1 MNGNLRKKRRK
12 EREGFIYIY
21 IYIYM
26 YVYKLFL
33 VLVVINRISTSI
45 RTTSLISKIK
55 LNKYFTWTQR

>member
-1 MNGNLRKKRRK
+1 MVTLERK
-12 EREGFIYIY
+12 EEKKEKVL
-21 IYIYM
+21 YIYM

>member
-12 EREGFIYIY
+12 EREGYN
-21 IYIYM
+21 
-26 YVYKLFL
+26 L

>member
-12 EREGFIYIY
+12 EREGYIY
-21 IYIYM
+21 IYI

>member
-21 IYIYM
+21 M
-26 YVYKLFL
+26 YVYVYTLFL
-33 VLVVINRISTSI
+33 LLVVINRISTSI

>member
-12 EREGFIYIY
+12 EREGFIY

>member
-12 EREGFIYIY
+12 EREGYIY
-21 IYIYM
+21 IYI
-26 YVYKLFL
+26 YKLFL